1 MCSIFESIIHTDLT
15 RLEIIN
21 LWGYRPWRRRLWRRS
36 QNLLPEQVSDF
47 PNFFLEFLFPNSVL
61 MYLFPGL
68 WVESPTAIFSQPTF
82 LANIWTALSEKEI
95 WKEKPPRLKCSK
107 MTKIW
112 KEKFA
117 EMTSVHFTRLLGL
130 LEHYLKRILRIRILR
145 RVRIIERTFSSSN
158 FDPATG
164 VTLVAGLNLFRSKVS
179 IPQNSLRN
187 SQILELYQV
196 MSR

>member
-1 MCSIFESIIHTDLT
+1 
-15 RLEIIN
+15 
-21 LWGYRPWRRRLWRRS
+21 
-36 QNLLPEQVSDF
+36 
-47 PNFFLEFLFPNSVL
+47 
-61 MYLFPGL
+61 
-68 WVESPTAIFSQPTF
+68 
-82 LANIWTALSEKEI
+82 
-95 WKEKPPRLKCSK
+95 
-107 MTKIW
+107 
-112 KEKFA
+112 
-117 EMTSVHFTRLLGL
+117 MTSVHFTRLLGL